1 VEVFSVK
8 KLIVSA
14 AAGFAGIAV
23 WMVLASTGVASASPD
38 VSGKTF
44 SEAQSVLSGV
54 GLTAVSTTAIG
65 DKQAQGDCT
74 VVRQQDVPSVAWQ
87 PPGWPAAGG
96 PPTKQVLL
104 TLQCYPP
111 AP

>member
-1 VEVFSVK
+1 VK
-8 KLIVSA
+8 RLIVPA

-44 SEAQSVLSGV
+44 SEAQAVLSGV
-54 GLTAVSTTAIG
+54 GLTGVTVASIG

-74 VVRQQDVPSVAWQ
+74 VVRQQDVPGVAWA
-87 PPGWPAAGG
+87 PSGWPAAGS

-111 AP
+111 SP